1 MIGTTS
7 VSINRRMMGGL
18 TNTKDNTTLS
28 LLYCWRTQI
37 LEISHSPKPNPNSF
51 RKRKWKSYLRFHW
64 AKSDPLEFINLLLLV
79 VFLGNPRRARSPRCF
94 RVVDFLR
101 KVCESLKVTLKP
113 TTSYW
118 APTSWKRLKEKKA
131 SFRSVWGSFVVTHTS
146 SATTSFLEGSEH
158 WYTCVSLAPVISI

>member
-1 MIGTTS
+1 VGWPTQRTTQ
-7 VSINRRMMGGL
+7 L
-18 TNTKDNTTLS
+18 
-28 LLYCWRTQI
+28 
-37 LEISHSPKPNPNSF
+37 SHSSIVDNLKSWRSYIPPNQTLIPSGKE
-51 RKRKWKSYLRFHW
+51 RKSYLRFHW

-79 VFLGNPRRARSPRCF
+79 VFLGNPRRARSPRRF

-118 APTSWKRLKEKKA
+118 APTSLKRLKEKKA